1 MNTFSEENYLKA
13 IYKIEQTASNHAST
27 NAIAD
32 NLNTKP
38 SSVSDMLK
46 KLSDKELIRYKK
58 YQGVSLTDQGKKI
71 AINTIRKHR
80 LWEFFL
86 VNHLEF
92 SWDEVHDLAEDLEHI
107 QSEKLINNL
116 EKFLGFPKFDPHGD
130 PIPDQHGNIIQ
141 HQDISLSD
149 LSISETGT
157 IVGVKEHSATF
168 LKFLEDNHLVIGT
181 KVQVIKHFEFDDS
194 LLISVNKQSEI
205 MISNKVSKNLYI
217 KSQ

>member
-13 IYKIEQTASNHAST
+13 IYKIEQTASSPVST

-38 SSVSDMLK
+38 SSVTDMLK

-107 QSEKLINNL
+107 HSEKLINNL

-141 HQDISLSD
+141 HQNISLLD
-149 LSISETGT
+149 LGISETGT

-194 LLISVNKQSEI
+194 LLVSVNKQSEI

-217 KSQ
+217 Q

>member
-13 IYKIEQTASNHAST
+13 IYKIEQTASSPVST

-38 SSVSDMLK
+38 SSVTDMLK

-107 QSEKLINNL
+107 HSEKLINNL

-141 HQDISLSD
+141 HQNISLLD
-149 LSISETGT
+149 LGISETGT

-168 LKFLEDNHLVIGT
+168 LKFLEDNHLIIGT

-194 LLISVNKQSEI
+194 LLVSVNKQSEI

-217 KSQ
+217 Q